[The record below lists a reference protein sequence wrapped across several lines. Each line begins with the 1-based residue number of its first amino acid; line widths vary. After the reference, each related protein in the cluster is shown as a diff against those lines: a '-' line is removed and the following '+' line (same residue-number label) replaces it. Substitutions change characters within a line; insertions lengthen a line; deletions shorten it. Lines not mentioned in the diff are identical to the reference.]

1 MPVRMAGCVG
11 DDAFGESYL
20 RNFAENGV
28 DTSLVRVRKGQTT
41 GTATIEVNAEGE
53 NHIVVVPAA
62 NGECDMDWLEEILPA
77 VADGDLF
84 LLQHEIPLPVVHE
97 AIRRLHA
104 MGKTVISIPRPP
116 RRAGGRVGNGGLYH
130 AQRIGTGRH
139 HPRAG
144 QGRGRARAREISARP
159 GRGLRDQ
166 QVRRQWRLR
175 GARGAEVVHV
185 PGFKVKVVDTTAAG
199 DTFNAGFAAGLALGL
214 PPLDAVK
221 VGHAAAALSVTAFGA
236 QGGNAAHEQ
245 LFAAAGERL
254 EGKTGAVRLH
264 AKPPRRA
271 SRGHIVFGLSNSSP
285 AVRSTPADGRRP
297 GRPRGRTRPRGC
309 ARSAALPDA
318 HVVLLEDHAVLD
330 VLKQRQIAL
339 LVFLFD
345 LGHAFK
351 ERGDLGK
358 AFLAGF
364 LAKVAYMSVHS

>member
-1 MPVRMAGCVG
+1 MKKLVVIGSINMDVVTRVERFPRPGETLTGISFSTIPGGKGANQAVALGRLGMPVRMAGCVG

-104 MGKTVISIPRPP
+104 MGKTVILDPAPAAPVPEDVLAMVDYITPNESELR
-116 RRAGGRVGNGGLYH
+116 
-130 AQRIGTGRH
+130 RH

-144 QGRGRARAREISARP
+144 QGRGRARAREVPARP

-175 GARGAEVVHV
+175 GRARRG
-185 PGFKVKVVDTTAAG
+185 GRSC
-199 DTFNAGFAAGLALGL
+199 AGLQGQGG
-214 PPLDAVK
+214 
-221 VGHAAAALSVTAFGA
+221 GHHRRGRHLQRRLRRRSGAGPAAA
-236 QGGNAAHEQ
+236 
-245 LFAAAGERL
+245 
-254 EGKTGAVRLH
+254 
-264 AKPPRRA
+264 
-271 SRGHIVFGLSNSSP
+271 
-285 AVRSTPADGRRP
+285 
-297 GRPRGRTRPRGC
+297 
-309 ARSAALPDA
+309 
-318 HVVLLEDHAVLD
+318 
-330 VLKQRQIAL
+330 
-339 LVFLFD
+339 
-345 LGHAFK
+345 
-351 ERGDLGK
+351 
-358 AFLAGF
+358 
-364 LAKVAYMSVHS
+364 